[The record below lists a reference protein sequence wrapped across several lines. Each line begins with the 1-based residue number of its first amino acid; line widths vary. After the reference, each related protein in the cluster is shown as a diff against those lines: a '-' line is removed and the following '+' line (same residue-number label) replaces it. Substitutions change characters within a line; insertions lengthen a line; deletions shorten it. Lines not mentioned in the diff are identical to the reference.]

1 MTTLF
6 EKCYEQL
13 IILIHE
19 DELDSRSLD
28 KALGF
33 AMEIVE
39 FSEAPS
45 SVKKTLVV
53 DLLKELAS
61 KSSQPDLC
69 LSIIESEYFVNSIDL
84 VVRASKGKLNVN
96 KLLKKKDLF
105 GCLCR

>member
-1 MTTLF
+1 MSKVMHIYMYNKCVDLF

-13 IILIHE
+13 IILIRE

-39 FSEAPS
+39 FSEAQITE
-45 SVKKTLVV
+45 KKTLVV

-61 KSSQPDLC
+61 KSSQPDLF
-69 LSIIESEYFVNSIDL
+69 LSIIESEYFL
-84 VVRASKGKLNVN
+84 
-96 KLLKKKDLF
+96 
-105 GCLCR
+105 